1 MEKGSLKRR
10 LGQRSRASLIF
21 LLVASALVM
30 SKATGLSGEDM
41 IEHPFIERKDIK
53 PETCLT
59 CHPEKKG
66 AKFVHTALEM
76 GCTNCHRVTSENN
89 KTTITLR
96 ATGGDLCAICHA
108 GKKDAVLHGPYAAG
122 QCLVCH
128 DPHTGDYPAQTRA
141 EINTLCLSCH
151 GTGQSSVKANPETQL
166 VMLLGNQ
173 IVSLNDYRQAPKLEL
188 DRGGTSGHPVKG
200 HPLTGKDPRKKD
212 GTLNCLSC
220 HDPHSSALPNL
231 MPAGV
236 KSQTDLC
243 AQCHK

>member
-1 MEKGSLKRR
+1 M
-10 LGQRSRASLIF
+10 F
-21 LLVASALVM
+21 LLAASALVM
-30 SKATGLSGEDM
+30 SKATGVSGEDM

-66 AKFVHTALEM
+66 AKFLHTALEM
-76 GCTNCHRVTSENN
+76 GCTSCHRVDSENS

-108 GKKDAVLHGPYAAG
+108 AKKEAVLHGPYAAG

-151 GTGQSSVKANPETQL
+151 GTDQSNVKANPETQL

-173 IVSLNDYRQAPKLEL
+173 IVSLAPKLEL

-236 KSQTDLC
+236 KSQSDLC